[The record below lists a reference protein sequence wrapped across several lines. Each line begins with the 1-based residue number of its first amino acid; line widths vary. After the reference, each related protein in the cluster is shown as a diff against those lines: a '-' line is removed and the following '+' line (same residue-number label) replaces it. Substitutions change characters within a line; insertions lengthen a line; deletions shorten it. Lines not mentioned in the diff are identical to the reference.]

1 MTYSIIGFD
10 QASGAHG
17 IACATGGPAL
27 GGFVPH
33 LRPGVGAAITQG
45 FSTNV
50 LAAERGLDALADG
63 MPVGEVAAALQRDDR
78 GAAWRQIVL
87 MDASGRSAGWSGE
100 HNVPVVAL
108 LREPGVVVAGNML
121 ASSRVAVL
129 MLEVY
134 QRLRSAGEGLASALL
149 EALSAGSEAGGDARG
164 TRSAALKMRPPGG
177 LPVDLRIDD
186 AMNAVVELLAL
197 KRRVEQ
203 DRAYQQFLTR
213 LPTAAEPHRH

>member
-1 MTYSIIGFD
+1 MTYSIIGYD
-10 QASGAHG
+10 PNGGAHG

-27 GGFVPH
+27 GAFVPH

-50 LAAERGLDALADG
+50 LAAEQGLEALADG
-63 MPVGEVAAALQRDDR
+63 TPVGEVAAALQQDDG

-87 MDASGRSAGWSGE
+87 MDAAGRSAGWTGE

-121 ASSRVAVL
+121 VSDRVATL
-129 MLEVY
+129 MLEAY
-134 QRLRSAGEGLASALL
+134 QRARAESGDLAGSLLAALN
-149 EALSAGSEAGGDARG
+149 AGSEAGGDARG
-164 TRSAALKMRPPGG
+164 TRSAALKVRRPGG
-177 LPVDLRIDD
+177 LPLDLRIDD

-197 KRRVEQ
+197 KGRVDN
-203 DRAYQQFLTR
+203 DRAYQQFLMR
-213 LPTAAEPHRH
+213 LPTAEDPHRH

>member
-1 MTYSIIGFD
+1 MTYSIIGYD

-27 GGFVPH
+27 GAFVPH
-33 LRPGVGAAITQG
+33 LRAGVGAAITQG
-45 FSTNV
+45 YSTHV
-50 LAAERGLDALADG
+50 LAAEQGLAALADG
-63 MPVGEVAAALQRDDR
+63 MSVEAVVEALQRDDR
-78 GAAWRQIVL
+78 GAAWRQIAL

-121 ASSRVAVL
+121 ASDRVAAL
-129 MLEVY
+129 MLEAY
-134 QRLRSAGEGLASALL
+134 RHARSAGSDLPAALL
-149 EALSAGSEAGGDARG
+149 SALSAGSDAGGDARG
-164 TRSAALKMRPPGG
+164 TRSAALKVRPPGG
-177 LPVDLRIDD
+177 LPLDLRIDD

-197 KRRVEQ
+197 KRRVDQ

-213 LPTAAEPHRH
+213 LPTADDPHRY